1 MHPRLCDREIKKTLK
16 LIIIGE
22 LNMATLHTG
31 INLSIAWHIKGK
43 SASTSSAASNPV
55 YQY

>member
-1 MHPRLCDREIKKTLK
+1 MHPRLCDREVGKTLK

-22 LNMATLHTG
+22 LNMSTLHTG
-31 INLSIAWHIKGK
+31 INLSIAWHIKEK